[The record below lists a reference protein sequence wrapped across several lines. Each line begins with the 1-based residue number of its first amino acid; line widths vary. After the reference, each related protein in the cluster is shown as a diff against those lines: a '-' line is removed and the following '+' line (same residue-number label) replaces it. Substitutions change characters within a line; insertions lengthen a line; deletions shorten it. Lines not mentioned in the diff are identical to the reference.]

1 MSGSEREVTASQ
13 VRAPGIAQYL
23 LGMRLAF
30 SGGRGARIRLLLSAL
45 AVGLGVALLLAVA
58 AIPGMAQHRNE
69 RLYSQYDTFYGS
81 STAPATSHSVLIG
94 DADTV
99 FRGQSIRG
107 RVVRPDG
114 PDAPLPPGVAAYPA
128 PGRMVVSP
136 ALKALLSAPG
146 SALLRERLPYPVT
159 GGIGQAGLL
168 GPGQLSFV
176 LGSDRL
182 SLGTGAVRIDQ
193 YGHYYPGK
201 PMTPVLLLLCLVG
214 FVVMLT
220 PVGVFLG
227 AAARF
232 GGEQRDR
239 RLAALRL
246 CGADRRM
253 TARAAAGESL
263 AGALLG
269 LVAGVLLFLLGR
281 QWAQSFSVQGVSFF
295 AQDISPQPLLA
306 ALVVVAAPVLA
317 VGATLLAMRAVSVD
331 PLGVVRRGG
340 ERGRRLWWRL
350 LLPWTGLA
358 VLLWAVRD
366 PSTLQQNQGV
376 ALASAGLVLLL
387 AGVAALLPWL
397 VAAVTRR
404 VGGGALSWQ
413 LAVRRLQHHSGS
425 AANAVGGIVVAVA
438 GAIALQALFAGVAT
452 EYAPPPLA
460 PVQATAGYQAQ
471 VTFPEAAA
479 TVAEQTARFR
489 GSPDVKAALGF
500 TRVQLVGG
508 GQAMA
513 QLVVADCETLRAFAS
528 LPHCADGDFFVA
540 HAGQSDPTRSF
551 RTGGQVGFGLNA
563 SGSAGPAWR
572 LPAPTA
578 AVTAGPDPLQS
589 GYADGGG
596 AVGEFLA
603 TPGAVPTALLN
614 TQGSTVYIDYDQSR
628 PDALDQVRTAAA
640 LVSPLAVVSFPG
652 QDQQP
657 NHNFSIVSRAL
668 AIGAAITLL
677 LVAASLL
684 VGMLEQLRERRRVL
698 AVLYAFGTA
707 RRVIALSVLWQ
718 SLLPMALGLLLAVSG
733 GLALGGVLLH
743 LAALP
748 VSFDWGGVGLMA
760 GLGALSALLVT
771 GLSLP
776 PLLRLMR
783 PGALRHE

>member
-1 MSGSEREVTASQ
+1 MTVSQ
-13 VRAPGIAQYL
+13 FSHYL
-23 LGMRLAF
+23 LGMRLACT
-30 SGGRGARIRLLLSAL
+30 GGRGARIRLLLSAL

-81 STAPATSHSVLIG
+81 DTAPATSRSVLIG

-99 FRGQSIRG
+99 FQGQSIRG
-107 RVVRPDG
+107 RVVHPDG

-146 SALLRERLPYPVT
+146 SALLRARLPYPVT

-176 LGSDRL
+176 LGSDHL

-201 PMTPVLLLLCLVG
+201 PMSPVLLLLCLVG
-214 FVVMLT
+214 FVVMLA

-253 TARAAAGESL
+253 TARVAAGESL

-269 LVAGVLLFLLGR
+269 LAAGVLLFLLGR
-281 QWAQSFSVQGVSFF
+281 QWAQSLSVQGVSFF
-295 AQDISPQPLLA
+295 ARDISPQPLPA
-306 ALVVVAAPVLA
+306 ALVVVSVPVLA
-317 VGATLLAMRAVSVD
+317 VAATLLAMRAVSVD

-350 LLPWTGLA
+350 LLPWSGLA

-376 ALASAGLVLLL
+376 ALASGGLVLLL

-397 VAAVTRR
+397 LAAVTRR
-404 VGGGALSWQ
+404 IGGGALSWQ

-452 EYAPPPLA
+452 EYAPPPLPPA
-460 PVQATAGYQAQ
+460 QTTGYQAQ
-471 VTFPEAAA
+471 VTFPQAAA

-489 GSPDVKAALGF
+489 DSPDVKAALGF

-508 GQAMA
+508 GDAMA
-513 QLVVADCETLRAFAS
+513 QLVVADCETLRAFAA

-540 HAGQSDPTRSF
+540 HAGRSDPTGSF
-551 RTGGQVGFGLNA
+551 RTGSRVGFGL
-563 SGSAGPAWR
+563 SAGGDPGPAWR

-578 AVTAGPDPLQS
+578 AVTAGPDPLRS
-589 GYADGGG
+589 DYADGG

-603 TPGAVPTALLN
+603 TPGAVPTALLGA
-614 TQGSTVYIDYDQSR
+614 QGSTVYIDYDQGR
-628 PDALDQVRTAAA
+628 PDALDQLRTDAA

-652 QDQQP
+652 QEQQV

-668 AIGAAITLL
+668 AIGAAVTLL
-677 LVAASLL
+677 LIAASLL

-698 AVLYAFGTA
+698 AVLYAFGAA
-707 RRVIALSVLWQ
+707 RRVLALSVLWQ

-760 GLGALSALLVT
+760 GLGALSVLLVT
-771 GLSLP
+771 ALSLP

>member
-1 MSGSEREVTASQ
+1 MSGGNDELTDRQ
-13 VRAPGIAQYL
+13 VRAPGLAQYL

-30 SGGRGARIRLLLSAL
+30 TGGRSARVRVLLSAL
-45 AVGLGVALLLAVA
+45 AVGLGVALLFAVA

-99 FRGQSIRG
+99 FAGQSIRG
-107 RVVRPDG
+107 RLVHPDG
-114 PDAPLPPGVAAYPA
+114 PDSPLPPGVTAYPA

-176 LGSDRL
+176 VGSDQL

-201 PMTPVLLLLCLVG
+201 PMSPVLLLLCLVG

-253 TARAAAGESL
+253 TARVAAGESL

-269 LVAGVLLFLLGR
+269 LAAGVLLFLLGR

-306 ALVVVAAPVLA
+306 VLVVVLVPVLA
-317 VGATLLAMRAVSVD
+317 VGATLLAMRGVSVD

-350 LLPWTGLA
+350 LLPWSGLA

-366 PSTLQQNQGV
+366 PATLQQNRGV

-413 LAVRRLQHHSGS
+413 LAVRRLQHSSGVS
-425 AANAVGGIVVAVA
+425 ANAVGGIVVAVA

-452 EYAPPPLA
+452 EYAPPSLA
-460 PVQATAGYQAQ
+460 PAQTNAAYQAM
-471 VTFPEAAA
+471 VSFPEAAA
-479 TVAEQTARFR
+479 TVAQQTARFR
-489 GSPDVKAALGF
+489 ADPDVRAALGF
-500 TRVQLVGG
+500 TRVPLAGG
-508 GQAMA
+508 SAVA
-513 QLVVADCETLRAFAS
+513 QLVVADCETLRAFAK

-540 HAGQSDPTRSF
+540 HSGQDDPTTSF
-551 RTGGQVGFGLNA
+551 RAGSRVSFGFSPDGG
-563 SGSAGPAWR
+563 AGPAWR

-578 AVTAGPDPLQS
+578 AVTAGPDPL
-589 GYADGGG
+589 GADPGDGGG
-596 AVGEFLA
+596 AVGEYLA
-603 TPGAVPTALLN
+603 TPGAVPAALLG
-614 TQGSTVYIDYDQSR
+614 TQGSTVYIDYDRTR
-628 PDALDQVRTAAA
+628 PDAVDQVRTAAA
-640 LVSPLAVVSFPG
+640 LISPLAAVSFPG
-652 QDQQP
+652 QAEQV
-657 NHNFSIVSRAL
+657 NHNFSIVSRGL

-677 LVAASLL
+677 LIAASLL

-698 AVLYAFGTA
+698 AVLHAFGTA
-707 RRVIALSVLWQ
+707 PRVIALSVLWQ

-760 GLGALSALLVT
+760 GLGALSVLLVT
-771 GLSLP
+771 VLSLP
-776 PLLRLMR
+776 LLLRMMR